1 MHLAGDTVD
10 NLGRGTDEDAHRQ
23 DRALLDDHAFDNFGT
38 GADETVILDDH
49 RAGLERLENTA
60 DTRTG
65 DEYIASGGTSG
76 NLANNAFAYLRPD
89 AAVAPIETAVSI
101 NGYYIRHRD
110 SQLINCGFL
119 EGHVESIS
127 VNTFM
132 DWKNKRTGEHKM
144 HFSPNY

>member
-1 MHLAGDTVD
+1 MGINHWGFYGRD
-10 NLGRGTDEDAHRQ
+10 NSNNLLVHKLSKFRDPDAM
-23 DRALLDDHAFDNFGT
+23 
-38 GADETVILDDH
+38 IY
-49 RAGLERLENTA
+49 TA